1 MDETDATFSPWILTL
16 PGMEGAAPEDDTM
29 KDYLDPDTW
38 PGEWKHF
45 QNANMIGV
53 RAGSEAEARQICA
66 EADCDIWLDPL
77 YARCRG
83 IDAVKPD
90 EPGVIFMVRG
100 GADNE

>member
-1 MDETDATFSPWILTL
+1 MDETIANLPLWMLTL

-29 KDYLDPDTW
+29 RDYLDPDTW

-45 QNANMIGV
+45 QNANAFGI
-53 RAGSEAEARQICA
+53 RAASEAEAREIAA
-66 EADCDIWLDPL
+66 EADCDIWRDPL

-83 IDAVKPD
+83 IDAVRPD
-90 EPGVIFMVRG
+90 EPGVIFMVRS

>member
-1 MDETDATFSPWILTL
+1 MNETESHLPLWMLTL

-29 KDYLDPDTW
+29 RDYLNPDTW

-45 QNANMIGV
+45 QNGSIIGI
-53 RAGSEAEARQICA
+53 RAASEADARKIA
-66 EADCDIWLDPL
+66 ADADCQIWLDPL

-83 IDAVKPD
+83 IEAVKPD
-90 EPGVIFMVRG
+90 EPGVIFIVRG